1 MVRITKDLLRR
12 SNGRACLAYDEL
24 EVSLIETESVINA
37 RPLNYIGEGA
47 DDPLPITPNQF
58 LNNRRSTC
66 ATPEPAVNLLA
77 PDSTSEL
84 LKKMDQNRRDY
95 VSDLCSRFVSD
106 YLMQLDNFHAKGSS
120 GRKIRV
126 GEVVVIHDKLSKRLM
141 WETGVVKELLPSCDG
156 LVRSAIV
163 KFPNG
168 KLLTRAIQC
177 LYPVELREDQPEDV
191 EIADGALNPEPAEAT
206 APQIPNPPDP
216 APLPLLPIDPA
227 AVEEENPV
235 ANPAATDVG
244 EVESQGM
251 GSGGEYVGNERHPQ
265 RPTTRSGRTTRIP
278 AHLREFDLRGPR

>member
-1 MVRITKDLLRR
+1 
-12 SNGRACLAYDEL
+12 
-24 EVSLIETESVINA
+24 VSLIETESLINA

-47 DDPLPITPNQF
+47 DDPLPITPKQF

-84 LKKMDQNRRDY
+84 LKQMDQNRRDY

-106 YLMQLDNFHAKGSS
+106 YLMQLDNFHAKGAS

-141 WETGVVKELLPSCDG
+141 WETRVVKELLPSCDG

-191 EIADGALNPEPAEAT
+191 EIADGVLNLEPAEAT
-206 APQIPNPPDP
+206 APQFPNPPDL

-227 AVEEENPV
+227 DVEEDDHV

-244 EVESQGM
+244 EVEAQGM
-251 GSGGEYVGNERHPQ
+251 GSGGEYVGNERRPQ

-278 AHLREFDLRGPR
+278 AHLREYDLRGPR